1 MTTVFI
7 PWLFVLA
14 NYIEGLKRGLN
25 GFLGWRI
32 VSLQKLLLLLVP
44 LVWRKIGP
52 LRRLFGQVPLLI
64 LKLKVQVDLV
74 LLTPV
79 PNRFIIHIL
88 ILPIKLPLAGNLRQA
103 NAITVPV
110 AISVQVILRL
120 YIWIM
125 SRLIILVIIVAA
137 TFLVAQAAGNLSL
150 ELLFFGIALYLR
162 TFLQ

>member
-1 MTTVFI
+1 LLLRLTVFI

-14 NYIEGLKRGLN
+14 NYIERLKRGLN
-25 GFLGWRI
+25 SFLGWRI

-44 LVWRKIGP
+44 LVRRKIGP
-52 LRRLFGQVPLLI
+52 LRRLLGQVPLLI

-79 PNRFIIHIL
+79 PNRFIIRIL
-88 ILPIKLPLAGNLRQA
+88 VLPVQLPLAGNLGQA
-103 NAITVPV
+103 NAIAVPV

-125 SRLIILVIIVAA
+125 SRLIILVIVVTSA
-137 TFLVAQAAGNLSL
+137 FLVA
-150 ELLFFGIALYLR
+150 
-162 TFLQ
+162 